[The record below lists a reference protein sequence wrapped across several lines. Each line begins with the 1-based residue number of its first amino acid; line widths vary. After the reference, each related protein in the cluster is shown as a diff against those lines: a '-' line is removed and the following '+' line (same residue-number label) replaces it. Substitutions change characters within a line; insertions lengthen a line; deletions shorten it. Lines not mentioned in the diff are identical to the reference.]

1 MRATS
6 AFAAAL
12 ALASGAAAGKMRYLG
27 VAIPGIDFGCD
38 IDGSCPTDT
47 SSVPLLSYKGGDGA
61 GQMKHFAEDDGLNV
75 FRICECLISHINIIS
90 FRVMSLI
97 LISIVASR
105 HMAIRHQQHRRRQAG

>member
-6 AFAAAL
+6 VLAAAL
-12 ALASGAAAGKMRYLG
+12 GLASNVLAGKIQYLG

-61 GQMKHFAEDDGLNV
+61 GQMKHFAGDDGLNV
-75 FRICECLISHINIIS
+75 FRICECL
-90 FRVMSLI
+90 MS
-97 LISIVASR
+97 R
-105 HMAIRHQQHRRRQAG
+105 NP